1 MLMAL
6 GAPRQHQSIVCI
18 AITSLS
24 FVMVVHCWTSTMVSC
39 LAHHTTSL
47 RRWLLERAADDHGP
61 HSGTMVH
68 MKERAETIEMAAL
81 SRGRANVG
89 QPAALFPPQPAY
101 RPHARAPK
109 VLEIPVVEF

>member
-39 LAHHTTSL
+39 FAHHTTSL

-68 MKERAETIEMAAL
+68 MKERAKPLKWLRCPGGGPKPGA
-81 SRGRANVG
+81 
-89 QPAALFPPQPAY
+89 PP
-101 RPHARAPK
+101 RPMTARAGIRTPRARA
-109 VLEIPVVEF
+109 ESARNPCG